1 MLSSLYAHN
10 ILERPLA
17 FSYRFT
23 YCITSNDT
31 HLRAA
36 LRTNENNTV
45 ITSLEVLL
53 WIFKAEVVL
62 KPEIIHHKRN
72 MFMSSNC
79 QCFMNKKYN
88 YHTLLKKKIH
98 WKKPYSYL
106 SGHFLS
112 QL

>member
-62 KPEIIHHKRN
+62 KPEK
-72 MFMSSNC
+72 FA
-79 QCFMNKKYN
+79 QK
-88 YHTLLKKKIH
+88 TLELELIAEK
-98 WKKPYSYL
+98 
-106 SGHFLS
+106 
-112 QL
+112 